1 MRNHLN
7 IELHKPF
14 GFSFKPFGF
23 SFSPFGFSIS
33 PSGFLLNR
41 IWFLVTG
48 LVLLFAIPV
57 VRGNQG
63 GGASPS
69 PSPASTSTA
78 VATYARTYYSHTTA
92 SPSPSPAT
100 SAQPVVTVVPAPT
113 PVPAPPV
120 ELVVSVADQKLAVVV
135 NGKVYRDYRIS
146 TSRYGEGDNWG
157 SWRTPTGIMQIAG
170 KIGAAAPAGAVFWRR
185 QVTGEVLPANAPGRD
200 PIVSRIIWLRGLEGA
215 NRNAYKRCIYI
226 HGTPQEAFLGR
237 KASFGCIRM
246 RSVDVIEVF
255 NWVNIGTPV
264 AIMEEPLGRA
274 VKQAEKMTLLAQ
286 NTPPPSR
293 NEPPVNR
300 NVPPPTIAAKLNV
313 AAEAKVTEVSRAAE
327 SAKAT
332 EPAKITDYRI
342 PSPIIQ
348 IERVG
353 PPDPVVATGHKNNT
367 AAN

>member
-1 MRNHLN
+1 MRIDIHT
-7 IELHKPF
+7 ELLKPC
-14 GFSFKPFGF
+14 GFPFSHF
-23 SFSPFGFSIS
+23 
-33 PSGFLLNR
+33 GFLLSL
-41 IWFLVTG
+41 FSG
-48 LVLLFAIPV
+48 LALLLAVPIA
-57 VRGNQG
+57 RGNQA
-63 GGASPS
+63 GASPS
-69 PSPASTSTA
+69 PSPVSNSTA
-78 VATYARTYYSHTTA
+78 VATYARTYYAHTTGSA
-92 SPSPSPAT
+92 SPSAVPSP
-100 SAQPVVTVVPAPT
+100 AQPVVTIAPAPT
-113 PVPAPPV
+113 PAPTPAV
-120 ELVVSVADQKLAVVV
+120 ELVVSVADQKMAVVV

-157 SWRTPTGIMQIAG
+157 SWRTPTGILQIAG
-170 KIGAAAPAGAVFWRR
+170 KIGSAAPAGAVFWRR

-255 NWVNIGTPV
+255 NWVNVGTPV

-274 VKQAEKMTLLAQ
+274 IKQAEKQTLLAQ
-286 NTPPPSR
+286 NAPPPSR
-293 NEPPVNR
+293 KEPPISR
-300 NVPPPTIAAKLNV
+300 NVPPPAIAARLNV

-327 SAKAT
+327 SAKAAET
-332 EPAKITDYRI
+332 AKITDYRI